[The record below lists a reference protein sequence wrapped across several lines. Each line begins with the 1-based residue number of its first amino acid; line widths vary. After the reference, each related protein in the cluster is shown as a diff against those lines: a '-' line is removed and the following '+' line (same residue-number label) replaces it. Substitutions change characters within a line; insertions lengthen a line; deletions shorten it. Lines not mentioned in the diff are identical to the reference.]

1 MARERINT
9 RKESKSARLKIPRQP
24 MPEQEPLTRITNF
37 DEVALG
43 YTADLAVAEAQRC
56 ISCRKPRCIEGCPV
70 LIDIPVFIELVAQR
84 DFIGAARKIK
94 EMNSLP
100 AICGRVCPQENQCE
114 EVCTLSI
121 KGESVAIGNLERF
134 VADYERMQG
143 QVELPEMKPPTGKRV
158 AIVGSGPAGL
168 SAASDLALYGHSV
181 RIFEALQKPGG
192 VLRYGIPEFRMPK
205 SILDE
210 EIDYLKKLG
219 VEIETNA
226 PVGRLYTIDELLE
239 EGYDALFIGT
249 GAGAPYFMGI
259 PGENLLGIYSSNE
272 FLTRINL
279 MKAYQ
284 FPNYDT
290 PINLGKRVA
299 VIGGGNTAMDA
310 ARISKRMGPEKV
322 MLVYRRSEE
331 EMPARLAE
339 VHHAREEEIEFHTL
353 TNPVEFIGDEEGY
366 VVAMRCIR
374 MELGEPDDSGRR
386 RPIPIEGSEFE
397 KPVDTVIIAIGSA
410 TNKIIADTTP
420 DLDVDERGHI
430 IADEET
436 GQTSKKGVFAG
447 GDVVTGAAT
456 VILAMGAGKQAATAI
471 DKYLMESE
479 SSTL

>member
-9 RKESKSARLKIPRQP
+9 PKESKSARLKIPRQP

-43 YTADLAVAEAQRC
+43 YTADLTVAEAQRC
-56 ISCRKPRCIEGCPV
+56 INCRKPRCIDGCPV
-70 LIDIPVFIELVAQR
+70 LIDIPAFIELVAQR
-84 DFIGAARKIK
+84 DFIGAVRKIK

-114 EVCTLSI
+114 GVCTLSI
-121 KGESVAIGNLERF
+121 RGESVAIGNLERF
-134 VADYERMQG
+134 VADYERMKG
-143 QVELPEMKPPTGKRV
+143 QVELPEMRTPTGKRV

-226 PVGRLYTIDELLE
+226 LVGRLYTIDELLD

-249 GAGAPYFMGI
+249 GAGAPYFLGI

-290 PINLGKRVA
+290 PINLGKLVA

-353 TNPVEFIGDEEGY
+353 TNPIEFIGDKEGH
-366 VVAMRCIR
+366 VVTMRCIR

-386 RPIPIEGSEFE
+386 RPVPIEGSEFE

-420 DLDVDERGHI
+420 DLDVDERGRI

-456 VILAMGAGKQAATAI
+456 VILAMGAGKLAATAI
-471 DKYLMESE
+471 DRYLMESG
-479 SSTL
+479 